1 EDVAASRG
9 GARGTERAPPPGG
22 ALPRG
27 AGAELA
33 PESPPLG
40 EISQSRRTSDRHSLH
55 ELRSEQEWV
64 VTTQFR
70 QVPGVADVVGFGG
83 FIPEVHVEVD
93 PSRLA
98 AYGLTL
104 ADVSTALGKSNTNV
118 GGGFLRHGD
127 QDMVVRRLG
136 YLGSPSPIPHLL
148 PP

>member
-64 VTTQFR
+64 VATQFR

-83 FIPEVHVEVD
+83 FLPEVHVEGD
-93 PSRLA
+93 PARLQA
-98 AYGLTL
+98 FGL
-104 ADVSTALGKSNTNV
+104 ALGDVRTAPAESSVNV
-118 GGGFLRHGD
+118 RGGVARHRGRE
-127 QDMVVRRLG
+127 VV
-136 YLGSPSPIPHLL
+136 
-148 PP
+148 